1 LSPKGPKTQGKNEA
15 SAAQGKTPGPPFL
28 PGQRSGIAQI
38 DKTGLNDVF
47 LTGSIWRQNYH
58 RVAFL
63 FEGNITNQRQK
74 NLTYPILSN
83 QSASGGLNRTAAE
96 HSLCS

>member
-28 PGQRSGIAQI
+28 PGQRSGIANQ
-38 DKTGLNDVF
+38 
-47 LTGSIWRQNYH
+47 QNRIKRRFPYWVH
-58 RVAFL
+58 MAPNYQRVAFS

-74 NLTYPILSN
+74 NLTYPISSN